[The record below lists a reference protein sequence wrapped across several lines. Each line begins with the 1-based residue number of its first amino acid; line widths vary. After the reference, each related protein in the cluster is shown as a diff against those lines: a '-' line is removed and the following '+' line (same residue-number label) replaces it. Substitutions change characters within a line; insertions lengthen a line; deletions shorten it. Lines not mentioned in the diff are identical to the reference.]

1 MYLYPKIF
9 DNADAKKEN
18 WSKFKV
24 ETFED
29 VSKTDFVKTFLPLVL
44 FNLLLVGFGWRN
56 FRKEK
61 QIV

>member
-1 MYLYPKIF
+1 
-9 DNADAKKEN
+9 
-18 WSKFKV
+18 V

-29 VSKTDFVKTFLPLVL
+29 PSKTNFAKAFLPLVL
-44 FNLLLVGFGWRN
+44 FNLLLISLGWMN